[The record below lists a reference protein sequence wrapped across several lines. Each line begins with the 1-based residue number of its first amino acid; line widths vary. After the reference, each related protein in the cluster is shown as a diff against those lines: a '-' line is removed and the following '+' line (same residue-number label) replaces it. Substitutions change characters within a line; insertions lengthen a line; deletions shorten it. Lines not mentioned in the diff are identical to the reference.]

1 MSNVSAERTPDL
13 SARERFGASFKA
25 VVTAM
30 RRLRGRETHPGRAGS
45 ISYAQYGLLF
55 GLAERDRLSVRELGE
70 RVELTPATVTQMLD
84 ALQEGRTRC
93 PASSA
98 PTRIGGSSSV
108 HSPEHGR
115 ELLVSGAGKGVFE
128 CRWQEALAGF
138 SDEQLLTAAEVLGRV
153 AEHFDHF
160 DEVQ

>member
-1 MSNVSAERTPDL
+1 MSSVSPERTLDV

-30 RRLRGRETHPGRAGS
+30 RRLRGRQTHAGRAGS

-84 ALQEGRTRC
+84 ALQEAGLVSRQRSEEDRRVVL
-93 PASSA
+93 SSL
-98 PTRIGGSSSV
+98 T
-108 HSPEHGR
+108 EHGR
-115 ELLVSGAGKGVFE
+115 AVVRDCKVVFE
-128 CRWQEALAGF
+128 CRWRDALAGF
-138 SDEQLLTAAEVLGRV
+138 SDEQLLTAAAVLDRV

-160 DEVQ
+160 DEAE

>member
-1 MSNVSAERTPDL
+1 MSSVSAERTPDL

-84 ALQEGRTRC
+84 ALQEAGLVSRQRSDEDRRVVL
-93 PASSA
+93 SSL
-98 PTRIGGSSSV
+98 T
-108 HSPEHGR
+108 EHGR
-115 ELLVSGAGKGVFE
+115 EVVRERKGVFE

>member
-1 MSNVSAERTPDL
+1 MSSVSAERTPDL
-13 SARERFGASFKA
+13 TARERFGASFKA

-30 RRLRGRETHPGRAGS
+30 RRLRGRQTHPGRAGS

-84 ALQEGRTRC
+84 VLQEAGLVSRQRSDEDRRVVF
-93 PASSA
+93 SSL
-98 PTRIGGSSSV
+98 T
-108 HSPEHGR
+108 EHGR
-115 ELLVSGAGKGVFE
+115 EVVRDCKVVFE

-138 SDEQLLTAAEVLGRV
+138 SDEQLLTAAAVLDRV
-153 AEHFDHF
+153 AKHLDHF
-160 DEVQ
+160 DEVD